1 MKSMIRWMLGWGGEL
16 LHTKAVPHGPICL
29 FRVNKDK
36 VLSVDIVVC
45 IHNTHYTSKQPG
57 MINNFSTLTN
67 GFFSIFTIVSSL
79 TNCLVSGLYR
89 CRTTRSAGI
98 AWMLCFAHT
107 SSSAIAYRWN
117 SNMWWMVFICSEMSH
132 IRYKFMTRQRMR
144 YPVFSPW
151 QLHDESCVC
160 GKTTINFRYLYHE
173 QQNISFYYTPL
184 TFLEDFSVLPPG
196 HTSQMPLCSF
206 RLWIVPP

>member
-1 MKSMIRWMLGWGGEL
+1 MS
-16 LHTKAVPHGPICL
+16 
-29 FRVNKDK
+29 
-36 VLSVDIVVC
+36 
-45 IHNTHYTSKQPG
+45 
-57 MINNFSTLTN
+57 NNFSTLTN

-107 SSSAIAYRWN
+107 SSSAIAYIWN
-117 SNMWWMVFICSEMSH
+117 SNMWCMDGIYLFRNESHKIQIHDTEKDEIPNFLTLAAARRILCLWQNHQILDIHTMNNKTLSYFI
-132 IRYKFMTRQRMR
+132 
-144 YPVFSPW
+144 
-151 QLHDESCVC
+151 
-160 GKTTINFRYLYHE
+160 N
-173 QQNISFYYTPL
+173 TPL
-184 TFLEDFSVLPPG
+184 TFLEDFSGLPPG